1 MTDLESWVDAG
12 RLVVQFHRP
21 QALNALT
28 PGMLDAAAERIR
40 AAGDDDTVRV
50 VVVTGAGR
58 AFCSGADMV
67 TDRDSTN
74 GEVDLAT
81 LDAAN
86 ALVLEI
92 VRCPK
97 PVVAAIN
104 GPAAGVG
111 ATIALSCDLQVARS
125 TAYLLLAFA
134 NIGLMPDGGATA
146 IVPAMIGRARASRM
160 ALLGERIPAQQAL
173 DWGLITHVAQDET
186 FDDELAVVVDKLA
199 GGPTLAYAHT
209 KAAITHATL
218 ESLEQAQ
225 ARERKGQLE
234 LLTTADFAE
243 GRAAFRGRRPAEFRG
258 R

>member
-1 MTDLESWVDAG
+1 MADVHSRVDAG
-12 RLVVQFHRP
+12 RLVVRWNRP
-21 QALNALT
+21 QSLNALT
-28 PGMLDAAAERIR
+28 PDMLDEAARQVR
-40 AAGDDDTVRV
+40 AAGKDDGIRV

-58 AFCSGADMV
+58 AFCSGADMA
-67 TDRDSTN
+67 TDQESPS
-74 GEVDLAT
+74 GEVDPAT
-81 LDAAN
+81 LDSAN

-104 GPAAGVG
+104 GLAAGVG

-160 ALLGERIPAQQAL
+160 ALLGERVPAQQAL

-186 FDDELAVVVDKLA
+186 FDDELAAVVDKLA
-199 GGPTLAYAHT
+199 AGPTQAYAQT
-209 KAAITHATL
+209 KAAITAAVLDGL
-218 ESLEQAQ
+218 ERAQ
-225 ARERKGQLE
+225 ARERTGQLE
-234 LLTTADFAE
+234 LLAAADFAE
-243 GRAAFRGRRPAEFRG
+243 GRAAFRERRPAEFRG